1 MKNEVKKSFNSESV
15 NASEPCRVQVHVL
28 KPNFESE
35 VPRLD
40 GKSEMES
47 INAAFGPLIVDT
59 YGAARAAK
67 NDDLGAGY
75 WIHAKVDKYEET
87 GNAVYLVEA
96 FLLSHELGVFP
107 PAAVLNWLAK
117 SFDEFHKKNGIDDK
131 GKALNVSRML
141 GLAPGKGQEKLFQ
154 PLLRE
159 ELDDQL
165 MLDMAKLVIQF
176 ELSAVDAARVI
187 EAKLCATA
195 GWNRSKFDIKAPYAA
210 ELVKKYS
217 KARGVYEAVFSEPS
231 VPKWTDEQRRDF
243 IICFPKGCF
252 SQITPKGKKRLE
264 NYLK

>member
-1 MKNEVKKSFNSESV
+1 MKRASKKAEDREPED
-15 NASEPCRVQVHVL
+15 AS

-35 VPRLD
+35 VPWLD
-40 GKSEMES
+40 GKSELES
-47 INAAFGPLIVDT
+47 INAALGPLIVDT
-59 YGAARAAK
+59 FEAAK
-67 NDDLGAGY
+67 IAKDDDSLVGV

-96 FLLSHELGVFP
+96 FLLSHDLGVFP
-107 PAAVLNWLAK
+107 PIAVLNWLAK

-154 PLLRE
+154 PLVRE

-165 MLDMAKLVIQF
+165 MLAMAKLVIQF
-176 ELSAVDAARVI
+176 ELSAIDAARVT
-187 EAKLCATA
+187 EAQLCAIA
-195 GWNRSKFDIKAPYAA
+195 GWNKSRFDIKAPYAA

-217 KARGVYEAVFSEPS
+217 KVRGAYEVLFSEPL

-243 IICFPKGCF
+243 IIGFPEGCF
-252 SQITPKGKKRLE
+252 SQITPKGKKKLE

>member
-1 MKNEVKKSFNSESV
+1 MRRALKKREDPASV
-15 NASEPCRVQVHVL
+15 DASHSDGIRVHVL

-40 GKSEMES
+40 GKSELES
-47 INAAFGPLIVDT
+47 INAALGPLVVDSFE
-59 YGAARAAK
+59 AARIAK
-67 NDDLGAGY
+67 NDDLLAGF
-75 WIHAKVDKYEET
+75 WIHAKVDKYEAT
-87 GNAVYLVEA
+87 GNAVYMLEA

-107 PAAVLNWLAK
+107 PTAVLNWLAK

-131 GKALNVSRML
+131 GKALNVSGML

-154 PLLRE
+154 PLVRE

-165 MLDMAKLVIQF
+165 MRDMAKLVIQF
-176 ELSAVDAARVI
+176 ELSAVDAARVT

-195 GWNRSKFDIKAPYAA
+195 GWNKSKFDIKAPYAA

-217 KARGVYEAVFSEPS
+217 KVRGTYEAVFSEPL
-231 VPKWTDEQRRDF
+231 VPKWTDEERRDF
-243 IICFPKGCF
+243 IIRFPKGCF